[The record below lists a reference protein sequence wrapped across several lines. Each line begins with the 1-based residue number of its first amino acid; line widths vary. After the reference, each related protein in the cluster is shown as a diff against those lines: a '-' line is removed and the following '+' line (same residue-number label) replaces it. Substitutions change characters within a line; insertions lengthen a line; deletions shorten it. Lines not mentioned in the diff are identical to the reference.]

1 MFARRRVTGRRAGIG
16 LCCFVALTLG
26 ATAPPDGSDQSSRIE
41 RNEFISPANPATR
54 VKVDMKFSYVGSV
67 RFTID
72 DQAVGN
78 RYVFVHA
85 TRDKHIQQMFIIQQE
100 GFLASS
106 NEIYRY
112 KITSP
117 AKLGSFDYQHSVII
131 YDDEANIRE
140 EPSKEADLTRRF
152 LTTRGYVLE
161 PELVMSRF
169 ARPADSERKREI
181 IFFCYE
187 NLSSYG
193 HRLKDFSENSESPEK
208 QEIKL
213 KVDENCREDFRV
225 ND

>member
-1 MFARRRVTGRRAGIG
+1 MTDRRVVIG
-16 LCCFVALTLG
+16 LSCLVALTV
-26 ATAPPDGSDQSSRIE
+26 AAAERPRNRDQPSQVEHNTFVSSADPKI
-41 RNEFISPANPATR
+41 R
-54 VKVDMKFSYVGSV
+54 VKVNRNFTYVGKV
-67 RFTID
+67 AFTID
-72 DQAVGN
+72 DQAGGN

-106 NEIYRY
+106 GEIYRY
-112 KITSP
+112 NITTP
-117 AKLGSFDYQHSVII
+117 AKLGNFDYQHSVIL

-140 EPSKEADLTRRF
+140 EPGKEADLTRRF

-169 ARPADSERKREI
+169 ARPADSERKHEI

-193 HRLKDFSENSESPEK
+193 HRLKDFSENSESPDK

>member
-1 MFARRRVTGRRAGIG
+1 MRHVFLGCLVACALWTVGFQHSEAQSAPVEHNT
-16 LCCFVALTLG
+16 FV
-26 ATAPPDGSDQSSRIE
+26 
-41 RNEFISPANPATR
+41 SPANPKIH
-54 VKVDMKFSYVGSV
+54 VKVNKKLEYVGGV
-67 RFTID
+67 PFTID
-72 DQAVGN
+72 DEAGGN

-85 TRDKHIQQMFIIQQE
+85 TRDKHIQQMFVIQQE
-100 GFLASS
+100 GFFSSS

-112 KITSP
+112 KITNP
-117 AKLGSFDYQHSVII
+117 AKLGNFDYQHSVIM

-140 EPSKEADLTRRF
+140 EPGKEADLTRRF
-152 LTTRGYVLE
+152 LAARGYVLE

-169 ARPADSERKREI
+169 ARPADSERKHEI

-193 HRLKDFSENSESPEK
+193 HKLRDFPEGSESPEK
-208 QEIKL
+208 QEVKL